1 MKILKKMYYSLRELL
16 NTIYLMFNS
25 FTVIF
30 TRWKTGGTLVLENT
44 VKQVLFT
51 GIGGLQVVGLAGFGF
66 GLVLSII
73 FFSFGFPNDI
83 LTNLHG
89 QVLTIVIVRE
99 LGPLLTA
106 LILISRSGT
115 AMATEI
121 GNMNAN
127 REFDALTSMGIDV
140 VHYVITPRILGMVL
154 AIICLNVYFSFISVI
169 ISAVVFNINNISYNV
184 FFNTFF
190 DSLEFNNIFLSF
202 LKTIGSGIIISTIS
216 CYEGYRKKITFND
229 VPKILT
235 RATGKCVVWCF
246 LYYGFIT
253 ILSYI

>member
-1 MKILKKMYYSLRELL
+1 MKILKKLYYTIRELL

-25 FTVIF
+25 ISVIF
-30 TRWKTGGTLVLENT
+30 TRWNTGSKILLENT
-44 VKQVLFT
+44 IKQVLFT
-51 GIGGLQVVGLAGFGF
+51 GIGGIQVVGLAGLGF

-73 FFSFGFPNDI
+73 FFSFGFPND
-83 LTNLHG
+83 LLANLQG
-89 QVLTIVIVRE
+89 QVLTIVTVKE

-115 AMATEI
+115 AIATEI

-140 VHYVITPRILGMVL
+140 VHYVISPRIIGMVL
-154 AIICLNVYFSFISVI
+154 AIICLNIYFCFISVI
-169 ISAVVFNINNISYNV
+169 ISAIVFNFNNISYNV
-184 FFNTFF
+184 FFNSFF
-190 DSLEFNNIFLSF
+190 DSLEFDIIFLSF
-202 LKTIGSGIIISTIS
+202 LKTLGFGFIISTIS
-216 CYEGYRKKITFND
+216 CYEGYGKKITFND